1 MTPNPHGIGHGREMG
16 HNSWDTK
23 ARQDMV
29 GRGVASHSDPT
40 VLSMHK
46 SPVGPGG
53 GGAACAKQ
61 STQRE
66 ENMKN

>member
-1 MTPNPHGIGHGREMG
+1 MG

-23 ARQDMV
+23 ARQDVV
-29 GRGVASHSDPT
+29 GRGDASHSGPT

-46 SPVGPGG
+46 NPVGPGG
-53 GGAACAKQ
+53 GVAACAKQ
-61 STQRE
+61 RAQRE